1 MCIVWVVLEI
11 GFSMT
16 GDDLGSFYYELLVW
30 MYMIIDKLISLE
42 QFDFAT
48 LLLICAHSIL

>member
-11 GFSMT
+11 GFSVT